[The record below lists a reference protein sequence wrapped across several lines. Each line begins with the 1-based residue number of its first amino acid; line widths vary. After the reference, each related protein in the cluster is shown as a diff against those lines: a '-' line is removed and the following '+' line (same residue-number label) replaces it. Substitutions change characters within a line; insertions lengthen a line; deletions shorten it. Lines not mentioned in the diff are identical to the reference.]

1 MVHYA
6 GGISW
11 WELLSIT
18 NRHMVTIPE
27 HVAVNLPI
35 NKGIGP
41 LVRTKIDHGF
51 TIVLESTKVRSEPV
65 LAHARVSVCLS
76 VCLYTC
82 LAVHL
87 SVCLGVSM
95 YVYLERHLI
104 DYGDLNTKVRISFI
118 VLATLWG
125 PKTKQ

>member
-76 VCLYTC
+76 VCLSVYMSGRQSLC
-82 LAVHL
+82 LPGGEY
-87 SVCLGVSM
+87 VCIHGKAP
-95 YVYLERHLI
+95 
-104 DYGDLNTKVRISFI
+104 D
-118 VLATLWG
+118 
-125 PKTKQ
+125 